1 MADYKKKDGNVYQL
15 NRRIEEDIPDRSRMR
30 LRDIINPHPFR
41 GIDYTVLII
50 VLILVMFGLV
60 MVFSSSYYYA
70 MTEPKFNDKFY
81 FFSRQLRW
89 AIVGLVAM
97 VMCMSINTEFFR
109 RVSVLAYVAII
120 GILVAVLAIG
130 VATKGSQRWLEI
142 LGTSFQPSEFAKFI
156 IIIFMSGFVI
166 KHRNL
171 LNGNFI
177 MFIKCALP
185 VIVAAGLIA
194 MENLSTG
201 IVVMVVGLMIMF
213 VSSKKV
219 MNFVV
224 FVVVGFIG
232 FVIMVAIEPYRR
244 TRIMGWLDPWS
255 DTIDNGYQI
264 VQSLFAVASGGLF
277 GLGIGQSRQ
286 KTFIPESYNDI
297 IFAIICE
304 ELGLVGAIVVIL
316 LFLILIWRGIKIAMN
331 ARDKYSSYA
340 ATGIITMIA
349 VQVIINI
356 AVVTN
361 TMPNTGMP
369 MPFISYGGTSLVVTM
384 ASMGLLLNISRNCRK

>member
-194 MENLSTG
+194 MENLYTG

-244 TRIMGWLDPWS
+244 ARIMGWLDPWS

>member
-50 VLILVMFGLV
+50 VLILMFGLV

-244 TRIMGWLDPWS
+244 ARIMGWLDPWS